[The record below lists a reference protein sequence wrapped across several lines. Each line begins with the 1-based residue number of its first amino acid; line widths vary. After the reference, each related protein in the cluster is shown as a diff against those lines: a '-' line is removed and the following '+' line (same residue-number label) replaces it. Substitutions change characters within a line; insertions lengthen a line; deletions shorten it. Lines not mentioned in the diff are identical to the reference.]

1 MRMRRKPWTEIEL
14 AECPCLIDH
23 PSAHIGQWRSLF
35 KADQPLHLEIGC
47 GKGVSTVKMAHE
59 NPSINYIAIDE
70 VRHVLAVS
78 YRNAREEYGGDP
90 IDNLLFS
97 AVDAMLICD
106 TFSTEDG
113 IERIY
118 ISFPNP
124 WDERAKHHKR
134 RLTHP
139 RQLMQYRAF
148 MKPGGE
154 IWLKTDDDALFTASR
169 RYFGEAGF
177 TITYL
182 TDDLHASGFQP
193 NYVSEHEKL
202 YSEQGKRIHFLIA
215 RADAARQTSFD
226 NPSGEAS
233 RRFADHF
240 NLNPTPEGVPTKS
253 IFERRQIPMSSFF
266 ETNREALENFT
277 RVSSTVGARPDY
289 VQGGGGNT
297 SAKLAGGQM
306 AIKASG
312 YCLKD
317 IRPDK
322 AYAVLDYEALRKF
335 YFGSDPADFDDVEK
349 AGSEQAKANTQV
361 IDGLQQLRPS
371 VEAGFHS
378 ILDTYVAHSHSV
390 YANLCTCSK
399 ELADIA
405 AKALEGADYTW
416 GWVPYVDPGARLTFS
431 IRDELKR
438 VEAETGR
445 RPAAIFMQNHGL
457 IAHSDDPDEC
467 IRIHDDVNDR
477 IAKAFGMENGCFPKV
492 EIRELGDGLCEA
504 VCPYLT
510 EQLKSGDFTEKFM
523 LESPLYPDQLVF
535 LTGSFSFGTGKPEA
549 GMAAANPETG
559 AVTFNMPAGKAQ
571 VIGETL
577 AAIVFIVRNIEK
589 NGYTLSTLGEAAKK
603 FIANWESEKYRK
615 SLAGK

>member
-14 AECPCLIDH
+14 AECPFMIDH
-23 PSAHIGQWRSLF
+23 PSTHIGQWRAF
-35 KADQPLHLEIGC
+35 FPKDQPVHLEIGC
-47 GKGVSTVKMAHE
+47 GKGVATAQMAHE
-59 NPSINYIAIDE
+59 HPEINYIAIDE

-78 YRNAREEYGGDP
+78 VRNVHAAYGDDP
-90 IDNLLFS
+90 VDNIVFS
-97 AVDAMLICD
+97 AVDAMMIHD
-106 TFSTEDG
+106 TFDARDA

-139 RQLMQYRAF
+139 RQLLQYKAF

-154 IWLKTDDDALFTASR
+154 IWFKTDDDALFTASK
-169 RYFGEAGF
+169 RYFNEAGF
-177 TITYL
+177 EVTYV
-182 TDDLHASGFQP
+182 TDDLHASGFEP
-193 NYVSEHEKL
+193 NYVSEHEML
-202 YSEQGKRIHFLIA
+202 YTQQGKRIHFCIA
-215 RADAARQTSFD
+215 KMKDGGMHTM
-226 NPSGEAS
+226 G
-233 RRFADHF
+233 
-240 NLNPTPEGVPTKS
+240 K
-253 IFERRQIPMSSFF
+253 FF
-266 ETNREALENFT
+266 ETNKAALENFT
-277 RVSSTVGARPDY
+277 KVSTSVGARADY

-297 SAKLAGGQM
+297 SAKLADGLM

-335 YFGSDPADFDDVEK
+335 YYGCEPQDFEDVEK
-349 AGSEQAKANTQV
+349 AGSEQAKANTRV
-361 IDGLQQLRPS
+361 IEGLQQLRPS

-378 ILDTYVAHSHSV
+378 ILDNYVAHSHSV
-390 YANLCTCSK
+390 YANLCTCSTELPK
-399 ELADIA
+399 IARKALAD
-405 AKALEGADYTW
+405 ADYSW

-467 IRIHDDVNDR
+467 VRIHTDVNDR
-477 IAKAFGMENGCFPKV
+477 IARAFGLENGCFPEV
-492 EIRELGDGLCEA
+492 SVRDIGGGLCEA

-510 EQLKSGDFTEKFM
+510 EALKSGEFTEKFM

-535 LTGSFSFGTGKPEA
+535 LTGSFAFGEDAPAE
-549 GMAAANPETG
+549 GMAVANPKTG
-559 AVTFNMPAGKAQ
+559 IVTFNMPAAKAQ

-577 AAIVFIVRNIEK
+577 CAIVFIVKTIAK
-589 NGYTLSTLGEAAKK
+589 NGYTLSTLGEKAKQ

>member
-14 AECPCLIDH
+14 AHCPFFVEQ
-23 PSAHIGQWRSLF
+23 PSKHIGAWRAQF
-35 KADQPLHLEIGC
+35 PRRQPVHLEIGC
-47 GKGVSTVKMAHE
+47 GKGVSTAQMALD
-59 NPSINYIAIDE
+59 NPGVNYIAIDE

-78 YRNAREEYGGDP
+78 VRNTREAYGDRP
-90 IDNLLFS
+90 IDNIVYS
-97 AVDAMLICD
+97 AVDAMMIHD
-106 TFSTEDG
+106 TFCAADG
-113 IERIY
+113 IQRIY

-148 MKPGGE
+148 LAPEGE
-154 IWLKTDDDALFTASR
+154 IWFKTDDDALFTASK
-169 RYFGEAGF
+169 RYLGEAGF
-177 TITYL
+177 EITWL

-193 NYVSEHEKL
+193 NYISEHERL
-202 YSEQGKRIHFLIA
+202 YAAQGKNIHFLIA
-215 RADAARQTSFD
+215 KIKDGGTMS
-226 NPSGEAS
+226 
-233 RRFADHF
+233 
-240 NLNPTPEGVPTKS
+240 
-253 IFERRQIPMSSFF
+253 MSSFF

-277 RVSSTVGARPDY
+277 RMSTAVGARADY

-297 SAKLAGGQM
+297 SAKLAGGLM

-317 IRPDK
+317 IRPDS
-322 AYAVLDYEALRKF
+322 AYAVLNYDALRKF
-335 YFGSDPADFDDVEK
+335 YYGSNPADFEDVEK
-349 AGSEQAKANTQV
+349 AGSEQARANTQV
-361 IDGLQQLRPS
+361 IEGLPQLRPS

-378 ILDTYVAHSHSV
+378 ILDNYVAHSHSV

-399 ELADIA
+399 ELPDIA
-405 AKALEGADYTW
+405 ARALAGADYTW

-457 IAHSDDPDEC
+457 IVHADDPDTC
-467 IRIHDDVNDR
+467 VRIHTDVNDR
-477 IAKAFGMENGCFPKV
+477 IARAFGLENGCFPKV
-492 EIRELGDGLCEA
+492 EMEDMGEGLCRARCE
-504 VCPYLT
+504 YLT
-510 EQLKSGDFTEKFM
+510 EALRSGEFTEKFL

-535 LTGSFSFGTGKPEA
+535 LTGSFAFGAGTPEP
-549 GMAAANPETG
+549 GMALANPETG
-559 AVTFNMPAGKAQ
+559 AVVFHMPAAKAQ
-571 VIGETL
+571 VIAETL
-577 AAIVFIVRNIEK
+577 CCVVFIVRSIAR
-589 NGYTLSTLGEAAKK
+589 NGYTLSTLGEKAKQ